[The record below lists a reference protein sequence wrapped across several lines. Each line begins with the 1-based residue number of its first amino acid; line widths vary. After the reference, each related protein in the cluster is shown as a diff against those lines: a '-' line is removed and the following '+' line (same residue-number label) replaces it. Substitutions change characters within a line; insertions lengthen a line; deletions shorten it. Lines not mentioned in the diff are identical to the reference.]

1 MGDQTLKLDSVDAG
15 QCHAGQ
21 CHAGRRRFARHM
33 LLFLLA
39 FAFWATGGL
48 MAAEPEV
55 AEISASEPAEG
66 TVTSAWLG
74 VLVRDAVD
82 GGVQVVAVVPG
93 GPASQVRLRD
103 GDLLL
108 TVNGERLVGPDALGT
123 ALREVRPGDPVRV
136 EVLRNGERLRREVQT
151 APRPLRVQRSR
162 TPIRELAVAGLRFP
176 AGESGLLG
184 ARVEGIT
191 PELRKHFGA
200 PDGAGVLVTRVRE
213 GSLSG
218 RAGVQ
223 VGDVLV
229 RVGDQTVE
237 QEGDLQTARWIQQ
250 AVQGSLEL
258 PVIRGGKPRSLSAEV
273 VAAYPG
279 ATGSVPADRSR
290 IEKRIERTRSELNS
304 IRRRS
309 AALEAELKR
318 LEDALAAAEKAAA
331 EKEDAPN

>member
-1 MGDQTLKLDSVDAG
+1 MGDKTLKRLPAEPRVRSISRTTLA
-15 QCHAGQ
+15 
-21 CHAGRRRFARHM
+21 
-33 LLFLLA
+33 FLVA
-39 FAFWATGGL
+39 FAFMLLPSAFP
-48 MAAEPEV
+48 AEPERTPEV
-55 AEISASEPAEG
+55 AEIS
-66 TVTSAWLG
+66 VTAPSGQTAGSAWLG

-82 GGVQVVAVVPG
+82 GGVQVVAVFPG
-93 GPASQVRLRD
+93 GPASRVRLRD

-108 TVNGERLVGPDALGT
+108 TVNGERLVGPDALAT

-136 EVLRNGERLRREVQT
+136 EVLRDGERLRREVRT

-184 ARVEGIT
+184 ARVEGMT
-191 PELRKHFGA
+191 PELRRHYGA
-200 PDGAGVLVTRVRE
+200 SESAGVLVTRVRE

-218 RAGVQ
+218 RAGVEVGDILVQ
-223 VGDVLV
+223 VGEQLV
-229 RVGDQTVE
+229 ERE
-237 QEGDLQTARWIQQ
+237 SDLQTARWIQQ

-258 PVIRGGKPRSLSAEV
+258 HVIRGGKARRLSAEV
-273 VAAYPG
+273 VPEYPG

-290 IEKRIERTRSELNS
+290 IQLRIERTRSELNS

-309 AALEAELKR
+309 AALEEELKR
-318 LEDALAAAEKAAA
+318 LEDALAAS